1 MRGELGVQAGAFCC
15 GESLDLLQNCKA
27 PTSPI
32 MRSFEASLKGAW
44 TETSR
49 YLPSSKDLEGR
60 GSEWSSRHGM
70 DDIAQEVEEGKDR
83 VTEKIQ
89 IWGGRGGGGRVAL
102 VLNPLYLVEIANSG

>member
-1 MRGELGVQAGAFCC
+1 MVNLSTYCR
-15 GESLDLLQNCKA
+15 A
-27 PTSPI
+27 PTSPT